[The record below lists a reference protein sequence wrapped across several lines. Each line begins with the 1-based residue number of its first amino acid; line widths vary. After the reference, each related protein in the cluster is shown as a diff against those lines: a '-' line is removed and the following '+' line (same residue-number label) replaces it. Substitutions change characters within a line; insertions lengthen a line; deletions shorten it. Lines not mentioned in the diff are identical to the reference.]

1 MKIRIIKDVKNLKII
16 IKDFTKKLSHNYV
29 LNDINLELVSG
40 KIYGFVGKNGSG
52 KTMLMRAIC
61 GLILPTTGHV
71 EIDGKIL
78 GKDISFPNNV
88 GALIENPGFIS
99 SYSGFKNLKVLAQ
112 IKNKI
117 SNDKII
123 EALKNVGLEPNDKKS
138 FRKYSLGMKQKLGIA
153 AAIMEEPELLIL
165 DEPFNGLDEE
175 SVDKVR
181 NLILKRKNENNIIIL
196 SCHDSQEIEKMCD
209 EIVEIKTGKII
220 NICENKSSEDKN
232 E

>member
-1 MKIRIIKDVKNLKII
+1 MKIVVKG
-16 IKDFTKKLSHNYV
+16 FTKKLSHNYV
-29 LNDINLELVSG
+29 LDDINLELESG

-61 GLILPTTGHV
+61 GLILPTSGYV
-71 EIDGKIL
+71 EIDGKVL
-78 GKDISFPNNV
+78 GKDISFPDSV

-99 SYSGFKNLKVLAQ
+99 GYSGFRNLKVLAQ

-123 EALKNVGLEPNDKKS
+123 ETIKSVGLNPQDKKS
-138 FRKYSLGMKQKLGIA
+138 YGKYSLGMKQKLGIA

-165 DEPFNGLDEE
+165 DEPFNGLDED
-175 SVDKVR
+175 SVDRVR
-181 NLILKRKNENNIIIL
+181 DIILNYKNENNLIIL
-196 SCHDSQEIEKMCD
+196 SCHDKQEIEKLCD
-209 EIVEIKTGKII
+209 EIVEIKTGKIVSVSD
-220 NICENKSSEDKN
+220 NDSEDKD

>member
-1 MKIRIIKDVKNLKII
+1 MKKLKII

-165 DEPFNGLDEE
+165 DEPFNGLDED

-181 NLILKRKNENNIIIL
+181 NLILKHKNENNIIIL
-196 SCHDSQEIEKMCD
+196 SCHDSQEIEKLCD
-209 EIVEIKTGKII
+209 EIVEIKTGKIV
-220 NICENKSSEDKN
+220 NIYENKSSEDKN

>member
-1 MKIRIIKDVKNLKII
+1 MKKLKII

-123 EALKNVGLEPNDKKS
+123 EALKDVGLEPNDKKS

-165 DEPFNGLDEE
+165 DEPFNGLDED

-181 NLILKRKNENNIIIL
+181 NLILKRKSENNIIIL
-196 SCHDSQEIEKMCD
+196 SCHDSQEIEKLCD
-209 EIVEIKTGKII
+209 EIVEIKTGKIV
-220 NICENKSSEDKN
+220 NICENKNSEDKN